1 MATISGPRPQSPSTR
16 HTGSLMVSL
25 KQRIWSERTVWQ
37 LEQGGIHPLLA
48 RLYAARGIQ
57 TPAQISTRM
66 EDLIPPQ
73 ALKGLTK
80 AASLLADAIESGQRI
95 CIVADYDADGATA
108 CAVAMRG
115 LGLLGARPDRLSY
128 FVPDRFKLGY
138 GLTPAIVDLVAR
150 DPTGKPDL
158 LVTVDNGIASIDGVA
173 HARSSG
179 MQVVITDH
187 HLPSATLPAADA
199 IVNPNQPG
207 CDFSSKHLAGVGVM
221 LYTLMGVRQVLR
233 QRGWPAAE
241 QANLG
246 TLLDL
251 VALGTIAD
259 VVVLDA
265 NNRILVANGLTR
277 IRQRRCHPGILALYA
292 VAGKQPDR
300 AQASDLGF
308 LLGPRLNAAGRM
320 DDMRVGIRCLLTD
333 DMGEA
338 LKLAQELDRLNTARR
353 AVEAQMKSDAATILN
368 QLDVHATA
376 GISLY
381 DPRWHSGV
389 VGILAGRIKEQT
401 HRPTIVFAGD
411 GSGQIKGSGRS
422 IPGLHLRDALDH
434 LTKRY
439 PDLIL
444 KFGGHAMAAG
454 LTIREA
460 DFVLFQKVFDALVDQ
475 LLPQEARQQAIATDG
490 ALGEGDLNLNSARL
504 LAEGIWGQGF
514 PVPVFANKFQIVDS
528 RLLQDKHLKLTVASG
543 QQRMDAIRFND
554 TTLPTPD
561 DTLAYV
567 LDINQYNGIERPQL
581 RIEAIVQT

>member
-1 MATISGPRPQSPSTR
+1 MRQPQQ
-16 HTGSLMVSL
+16 L
-25 KQRIWSERTVWQ
+25 KQRAWSERTAWQ
-37 LEQGGIHPLLA
+37 LEQRGIHPLLA

-57 TPAQISTRM
+57 TAEQISMRM
-66 EDLIPPQ
+66 EDLIPPA
-73 ALKGLTK
+73 ALKGLTE
-80 AASLLADAIESGQRI
+80 ASALLADAIMQRQRI
-95 CIVADYDADGATA
+95 CVVADYDADGATA
-108 CAVAMRG
+108 CAVAVRG
-115 LGLLGARPDRLSY
+115 LRMLGARPERVSY

-138 GLTPAIVDLVAR
+138 GLTPAIVDLVAQN
-150 DPTGKPDL
+150 PEGKPDL

-173 HARSSG
+173 HAKSLG

-187 HLPSATLPAADA
+187 HLPGTTLPEADA

-207 CDFSSKHLAGVGVM
+207 CEFPSKNLAGVGVM
-221 LYTLMGVRQVLR
+221 LYTLMGLRQTLR

-246 TLLDL
+246 TLLDI

-259 VVVLDA
+259 VVPLDA
-265 NNRILVANGLTR
+265 NNRILVANGLAR
-277 IRQRRCHPGILALYA
+277 IRNRRCCAGILALYA
-292 VAGKQPDR
+292 VAGKPPDR
-300 AQASDLGF
+300 AQSTDLGF

-320 DDMRVGIRCLLTD
+320 DDMRIGIRCLLAD

-353 AVEAQMKSDAATILN
+353 TVEAQMKSDAASILN
-368 QLDVHATA
+368 QLDIHATA

-381 DPRWHSGV
+381 DPNWHGGV
-389 VGILAGRIKEQT
+389 VGILAGRIKEQM

-434 LTKRY
+434 LTKLY
-439 PDLIL
+439 PELIL

-454 LTIREA
+454 LTIRES
-460 DFVLFQKVFDALVDQ
+460 DFTLFQQAFDELVDQ
-475 LLPQEARQQAIATDG
+475 LLPMEARQQTLAIDG

-504 LAEGIWGQGF
+504 LSDGIWGQGF
-514 PVPVFANKFQIVDS
+514 PAPVFANKFQILES
-528 RLLQDKHLKLTVASG
+528 RLLQDKHLKLTVGCGA
-543 QQRMDAIRFND
+543 QRVDAIRFND
-554 TTLPTPD
+554 TTVPTQD

-567 LDINQYNGIERPQL
+567 LDINHYNGVERPQL
-581 RIEAIVQT
+581 RIEAIVSA

>member
-1 MATISGPRPQSPSTR
+1 
-16 HTGSLMVSL
+16 MVSL
-25 KQRIWSERTVWQ
+25 KQRAWSERTAWQ

-48 RLYAARGIQ
+48 RLYASRGIQ
-57 TPAQISTRM
+57 RADQISTRM
-66 EDLIPPQ
+66 ADLIPPA
-73 ALKGLTK
+73 ALKGLTE
-80 AASLLADAIESGQRI
+80 AATLLADTIMHERRI

-108 CAVAMRG
+108 CAVAVRG
-115 LGLLGARPDRLSY
+115 LRLLGASPDRVSY

-138 GLTPAIVDLVAR
+138 GLTPAIVDLAAQS
-150 DPTGKPDL
+150 PEGKPDL

-173 HARSSG
+173 HARAQG

-187 HLPSATLPAADA
+187 HLPGTTLPGADA

-207 CDFSSKHLAGVGVM
+207 CDFPSKNLAGVGVM
-221 LYTLMGVRQVLR
+221 LYTLMGLRQTLR

-246 TLLDL
+246 TLLDI

-259 VVVLDA
+259 VVPLDA
-265 NNRILVANGLTR
+265 NNRILVANGLAR
-277 IRQRRCHPGILALYA
+277 IRSRRCCAGILALYA
-292 VAGKQPDR
+292 VAGKPPDR
-300 AQASDLGF
+300 AQSTDLGF

-320 DDMRVGIRCLLTD
+320 DDMRIGIRCLLAD

-353 AVEAQMKSDAATILN
+353 AVEAQMKSDAASILN
-368 QLDVHATA
+368 QLDIHATA

-381 DPRWHSGV
+381 DPNWHGGV
-389 VGILAGRIKEQT
+389 VGILAGRIKEQM

-411 GSGQIKGSGRS
+411 GSGQVKGSGRS

-434 LTKRY
+434 LTKLY
-439 PDLIL
+439 PELIL

-454 LTIREA
+454 LTIRES
-460 DFVLFQKVFDALVDQ
+460 DFPLFQQAFDELVDQ
-475 LLPQEARQQAIATDG
+475 LLPMEARQQSLAIDG

-514 PVPVFANKFQIVDS
+514 PAPVFANKFQILES
-528 RLLQDKHLKLTVASG
+528 RLLQDKHLKLTLSCG
-543 QQRMDAIRFND
+543 QSRMDAIRFND
-554 TTLPTPD
+554 TTVPTAQ
-561 DTLAYV
+561 DTLAYA
-567 LDINQYNGIERPQL
+567 LEINHYNGVERPQL
-581 RIEAIVQT
+581 RIEAICPGNLGR

>member
-1 MATISGPRPQSPSTR
+1 
-16 HTGSLMVSL
+16 MVSL
-25 KQRIWSERTVWQ
+25 KQRAWSERTAWQ
-37 LEQGGIHPLLA
+37 LEQSGLHPLLA

-57 TPAQISTRM
+57 NASQISTRI
-66 EDLIPPQ
+66 EDLIPPA
-73 ALKGLTK
+73 ALKGLDD
-80 AASLLADAIESGQRI
+80 ASARLADGIMQGQRI
-95 CIVADYDADGATA
+95 CVVADYDADGATA
-108 CAVAMRG
+108 CAVAVRG
-115 LGLLGARPDRLSY
+115 LRLLGAQADRVSY

-138 GLTPAIVDLVAR
+138 GLTPAIVDLVAQS
-150 DPTGKPDL
+150 PEGKPDL

-173 HARSSG
+173 HANALG
-179 MQVVITDH
+179 LHVVVTDH
-187 HLPSATLPAADA
+187 HLPGATLPAAAA

-207 CDFSSKHLAGVGVM
+207 CDFPSKNLAGVGVM
-221 LYTLMGVRQVLR
+221 LYTLMGLRQALR

-246 TLLDL
+246 SLLDL
-251 VALGTIAD
+251 VALGTVAD
-259 VVVLDA
+259 VVPLDA
-265 NNRILVANGLTR
+265 NNRILVANGLAR
-277 IRQRRCHPGILALYA
+277 IRNRRCCAGILALFA

-300 AQASDLGF
+300 AQSTDLGF

-320 DDMRVGIRCLLTD
+320 DDMRIGIRCLLAD

-353 AVEAQMKSDAATILN
+353 AVEAQMKSDAASILN
-368 QLDVHATA
+368 QLDIHATA

-381 DPRWHSGV
+381 DPNWHGGV
-389 VGILAGRIKEQT
+389 VGILAGRIKEQM

-434 LTKRY
+434 LTKLY

-454 LTIREA
+454 LTIRER
-460 DFVLFQKVFDALVDQ
+460 DFALFQRAFDELVDQ
-475 LLPQEARQQAIATDG
+475 LLPMDARQHSLAVDG

-514 PVPVFANKFQIVDS
+514 AAPVFANRFQILES
-528 RLLQDKHLKLTVASG
+528 RLLQDKHLKLTVGSG
-543 QQRMDAIRFND
+543 SQRIDAIRFND
-554 TTLPTPD
+554 TTVPTQN
-561 DTLAYV
+561 DTLAYA
-567 LDINQYNGIERPQL
+567 LDINHYNGVERPQL
-581 RIEAIVQT
+581 RIEAIVHA

>member
-1 MATISGPRPQSPSTR
+1 
-16 HTGSLMVSL
+16 MVSL
-25 KQRIWSERTVWQ
+25 KQRAWSERTAWQ
-37 LEQGGIHPLLA
+37 LEQGGIPPLLA

-57 TPAQISTRM
+57 TPNQISTRM
-66 EDLIPPQ
+66 EDLIPPG
-73 ALKGLTK
+73 ALKGLTE
-80 AASLLADAIESGQRI
+80 ASSLLADAIIDGKRI
-95 CIVADYDADGATA
+95 CVVADYDADGATA
-108 CAVAMRG
+108 CTVAMRG
-115 LGLLGARPDRLSY
+115 LRLLGARPERLTY

-138 GLTPAIVDLVAR
+138 GLTPAIVDLVVQ
-150 DPTGKPDL
+150 DPAGKPDL

-173 HARSSG
+173 HAKSLG
-179 MQVVITDH
+179 IQVVITDH
-187 HLPSATLPAADA
+187 HLPGDALPAADA

-207 CDFSSKHLAGVGVM
+207 CDFPSKNLAGVGVM
-221 LYTLMGVRQVLR
+221 LYTLMGIRQTLR
-233 QRGWPAAE
+233 QRAWPAAE

-246 TLLDL
+246 SLLDI

-259 VVVLDA
+259 VVPLDT
-265 NNRILVANGLTR
+265 NNRILVANGLVR

-292 VAGKQPDR
+292 VTGKQPDR

-320 DDMRVGIRCLLTD
+320 DDMRIGIRCLLAD

-353 AVEAQMKSDAATILN
+353 AVEQNMKSDAASILN
-368 QLDVHATA
+368 QLDIHATA

-381 DPRWHSGV
+381 DPNWHGGV
-389 VGILAGRIKEQT
+389 VGILAGRIKEQM

-434 LTKRY
+434 LTKLY

-454 LTIREA
+454 LTIREN
-460 DFVLFQKVFDALVDQ
+460 DFALFQRAFDELVDQ
-475 LLPQEARQQAIATDG
+475 LLPLEARQHVLATDG
-490 ALGEGDLNLNSARL
+490 SLGEGDLTLNSARL
-504 LAEGIWGQGF
+504 LSDAIWGQGF
-514 PVPVFANKFQIVDS
+514 PAPVFANKFQIVDS

-543 QQRMDAIRFND
+543 QQRLDAIRFND
-554 TTLPTPD
+554 TTQPTSD

-567 LDINQYNGIERPQL
+567 LDINHYNGVERPQL
-581 RIEAIVQT
+581 RIEAIVSV

>member
-1 MATISGPRPQSPSTR
+1 
-16 HTGSLMVSL
+16 MVSL
-25 KQRIWSERTVWQ
+25 KQRAWSERTAWQ
-37 LEQGGIHPLLA
+37 LEQGGIPPLLA

-57 TPAQISTRM
+57 TPNQISTRM
-66 EDLIPPQ
+66 EDLIPPG
-73 ALKGLTK
+73 ALKGLTE
-80 AASLLADAIESGQRI
+80 ASSLLADAIIDGKRI
-95 CIVADYDADGATA
+95 CVVADYDADGATA

-115 LGLLGARPDRLSY
+115 LRLLGARPERLTY

-138 GLTPAIVDLVAR
+138 GLTPAIVDLVVQ
-150 DPTGKPDL
+150 DPAGKPDL

-173 HARSSG
+173 HAKSLG
-179 MQVVITDH
+179 IQVVITDH
-187 HLPSATLPAADA
+187 HLPGDALPAADA

-207 CDFSSKHLAGVGVM
+207 CDFPSKNLAGVGVM
-221 LYTLMGVRQVLR
+221 LYTLMGIRQTLR
-233 QRGWPAAE
+233 QRAWPAAE

-246 TLLDL
+246 SLLDI

-259 VVVLDA
+259 VVPLDT
-265 NNRILVANGLTR
+265 NNRILVANGLAR

-292 VAGKQPDR
+292 VTGKQPDR

-320 DDMRVGIRCLLTD
+320 DDMRIGIRCLLAD

-353 AVEAQMKSDAATILN
+353 AVEQNMKSDAASILN
-368 QLDVHATA
+368 QLDIHATA

-381 DPRWHSGV
+381 DPNWHGGV
-389 VGILAGRIKEQT
+389 VGILAGRIKEQM

-434 LTKRY
+434 LTKLY

-454 LTIREA
+454 LTIREN
-460 DFVLFQKVFDALVDQ
+460 DFALFQRAFDELVDQ
-475 LLPQEARQQAIATDG
+475 LLPLEARQHVLATDG
-490 ALGEGDLNLNSARL
+490 SLGEGDLTLNSARL
-504 LAEGIWGQGF
+504 LSDAIWGQGF
-514 PVPVFANKFQIVDS
+514 PAPVFANKFQIVDS

-543 QQRMDAIRFND
+543 QQRLDAIRFND
-554 TTLPTPD
+554 TTQPTSD

-567 LDINQYNGIERPQL
+567 LDINHYNGVERPQL
-581 RIEAIVQT
+581 RIEAIVSV

>member
-1 MATISGPRPQSPSTR
+1 
-16 HTGSLMVSL
+16 MVSL
-25 KQRIWSERTVWQ
+25 KQRAWSERTAWQ
-37 LEQGGIHPLLA
+37 LEQGGIPPLLA

-57 TPAQISTRM
+57 TPNQISTRM
-66 EDLIPPQ
+66 EDLIPPG
-73 ALKGLTK
+73 ALKGLTE
-80 AASLLADAIESGQRI
+80 ASSLLADAIIDGKRI

-115 LGLLGARPDRLSY
+115 LRLLGARPERLTY

-138 GLTPAIVDLVAR
+138 GLTPAIVDLVVQ
-150 DPTGKPDL
+150 DPAGKPDL

-173 HARSSG
+173 HAKSLG
-179 MQVVITDH
+179 IQVVITDH
-187 HLPSATLPAADA
+187 HLPGDALPAADA

-207 CDFSSKHLAGVGVM
+207 CDFPSKNLAGVGVM
-221 LYTLMGVRQVLR
+221 LYTLMGIRQTLR
-233 QRGWPAAE
+233 QRAWPAAE

-246 TLLDL
+246 SLLDI

-259 VVVLDA
+259 VVPLDA
-265 NNRILVANGLTR
+265 NNRILVANGLAR

-292 VAGKQPDR
+292 VTGKQPDR

-320 DDMRVGIRCLLTD
+320 DDMRIGIRCLLAD

-353 AVEAQMKSDAATILN
+353 AVEQNMKSDAASILN
-368 QLDVHATA
+368 QLDIHATA

-381 DPRWHSGV
+381 DPNWHGGV
-389 VGILAGRIKEQT
+389 VGILAGRIKEQM

-434 LTKRY
+434 LTKLY

-454 LTIREA
+454 LTIREN
-460 DFVLFQKVFDALVDQ
+460 DFALFQRAFDELVDQ
-475 LLPQEARQQAIATDG
+475 LLPLEARQHVLATDG
-490 ALGEGDLNLNSARL
+490 SLGEGDLTLNSARL
-504 LAEGIWGQGF
+504 LSDAIWGQGF
-514 PVPVFANKFQIVDS
+514 PAPVFANKFQIVDS

-543 QQRMDAIRFND
+543 QQRLDAIRFND
-554 TTLPTPD
+554 TTQPTSD

-567 LDINQYNGIERPQL
+567 LDINHYNGVERPQL
-581 RIEAIVQT
+581 RIEAIVRV

>member
-1 MATISGPRPQSPSTR
+1 
-16 HTGSLMVSL
+16 MVSL
-25 KQRIWSERTVWQ
+25 KQRAWSERTAWQ
-37 LEQGGIHPLLA
+37 LEQSGVHPLLA

-57 TPAQISTRM
+57 KREQISTRM
-66 EDLIPPQ
+66 EDLVPPG
-73 ALKGLTK
+73 ALKGLTE
-80 AASLLADAIESGQRI
+80 AAALLADAIINGRRI

-115 LGLLGARPDRLSY
+115 LRLLGAQADRLSY

-138 GLTPAIVDLVAR
+138 GLTPAIVDLVTQDAN
-150 DPTGKPDL
+150 GKPDL

-173 HARSSG
+173 HARMLG

-187 HLPSATLPAADA
+187 HLPGSTLPAADA

-207 CDFSSKHLAGVGVM
+207 CEFPSKNLAGVGVM

-233 QRGWPAAE
+233 QRGWAAAE

-246 TLLDL
+246 SLLDL

-259 VVVLDA
+259 VVPLDA
-265 NNRILVANGLTR
+265 NNRILVANGLAR
-277 IRQRRCHPGILALYA
+277 IRQRRCSPGILALYA

-300 AQASDLGF
+300 AQSTDLGF

-320 DDMRVGIRCLLTD
+320 DDMRIGIRCLLTD

-338 LKLAQELDRLNTARR
+338 LKLAQELDRLNMARR
-353 AVEAQMKSDAATILN
+353 SVEAQMKSDAASILN
-368 QLDVHATA
+368 QLDIHATA

-381 DPRWHSGV
+381 DPTWHGGV
-389 VGILAGRIKEQT
+389 VGILAGRIKEQM

-454 LTIREA
+454 LTIRES
-460 DFVLFQKVFDALVDQ
+460 DFTLFQSAFDELVDQ
-475 LLPQEARQQAIATDG
+475 LLPAEARQQNLHVDG
-490 ALGEGDLNLNSARL
+490 SLGEGDLNLNSARL
-504 LAEGIWGQGF
+504 LGEEIWGQGF
-514 PVPVFANKFQIVDS
+514 PAPIFANRFQILES

-543 QQRMDAIRFND
+543 QQRIDAIRFND
-554 TTLPTPD
+554 TTPPTAD
-561 DTLAYV
+561 DTLAYA
-567 LDINQYNGIERPQL
+567 LDINHYNGVERPQL
-581 RIEAIVQT
+581 RIEAIVSALSPASSG

>member
-1 MATISGPRPQSPSTR
+1 
-16 HTGSLMVSL
+16 MVSL
-25 KQRIWSERTVWQ
+25 KQRAWSERTAWQ
-37 LEQGGIHPLLA
+37 LEQGGIPPLLA

-57 TPAQISTRM
+57 TPNQISTRM
-66 EDLIPPQ
+66 EDLIPPG
-73 ALKGLTK
+73 ALKGLTE
-80 AASLLADAIESGQRI
+80 ASSLLADAIIDGKRI
-95 CIVADYDADGATA
+95 CVVADYDADGATA
-108 CAVAMRG
+108 CTVAMRG
-115 LGLLGARPDRLSY
+115 LRLLGARPERLTY

-138 GLTPAIVDLVAR
+138 GLTPAIVDLVVQ
-150 DPTGKPDL
+150 DPAGKPDL

-173 HARSSG
+173 HAKSLG
-179 MQVVITDH
+179 IQVVITDH
-187 HLPSATLPAADA
+187 HLPGDALPAADA

-207 CDFSSKHLAGVGVM
+207 CDFPSKNLAGVGVM
-221 LYTLMGVRQVLR
+221 LYTLMGIRQTLR
-233 QRGWPAAE
+233 QRAWPAAE

-246 TLLDL
+246 SLLDI

-259 VVVLDA
+259 VVPLDT
-265 NNRILVANGLTR
+265 NNRILVANGLAR

-320 DDMRVGIRCLLTD
+320 DDMRIGIRCLLAD

-353 AVEAQMKSDAATILN
+353 AVEQNMKSDAASILN
-368 QLDVHATA
+368 QLDIHATA

-381 DPRWHSGV
+381 DPNWHGGV
-389 VGILAGRIKEQT
+389 VGILAGRIKEQM

-434 LTKRY
+434 LTKLY

-454 LTIREA
+454 LTIREN
-460 DFVLFQKVFDALVDQ
+460 DFALFQRAFDELVDQ
-475 LLPQEARQQAIATDG
+475 LLPLEARQHVLATDG
-490 ALGEGDLNLNSARL
+490 SLGEGDLTLNSARL
-504 LAEGIWGQGF
+504 LSDAIWGQGF
-514 PVPVFANKFQIVDS
+514 PAPVFANKFQIVDS

-543 QQRMDAIRFND
+543 QQRLDAIRFND
-554 TTLPTPD
+554 TTQPTSD

-567 LDINQYNGIERPQL
+567 LDINHYNGVERPQL
-581 RIEAIVQT
+581 RIEAIVSV